1 MNDSLQQLIAD
12 VLGVAPEQITRS
24 SNQKTLEEWDSMA
37 QVNLSSAL
45 EGEYGISLSVADMA
59 KLTSV
64 EAIVALL
71 QQRGRL

>member
-24 SNQKTLEEWDSMA
+24 SNQKNLEEWDSMA

-45 EGEYGISLSVADMA
+45 EGEYGITLSTADMA

-64 EAIVALL
+64 EAIVTLL